1 MTTSPQRPELP
12 PTRVAERLAAFVAWL
27 ATRVEHEETRSACRE
42 VAEAYLL
49 FAERDHGTPES
60 RRSRFLQ
67 AYHGVAPGTVHAGL
81 NLLAE
86 HEAVVRKT
94 LPIDG

>member
-1 MTTSPQRPELP
+1 MTDIPQRPDLP
-12 PTRVAERLAAFVAWL
+12 PTRLAERLAVFVAWL
-27 ATRVEHEETRSACRE
+27 ATRVEREETRRACRE
-42 VAEAYLL
+42 VAESYLL
-49 FAERDHGTPES
+49 FAERDHGAPES

-67 AYHGVAPGTVHAGL
+67 AYQGDTPGTVHAGL

-86 HEAVVRKT
+86 HEALVQKT